1 MAEILYLNIAWP
13 IKIRDFDVYVR
24 CVMGIHNSSL
34 LVIAMCPAYSGH
46 QGSSLPPH
54 ADGTCVSASLN
65 SLHMLHQGL
74 GEATPPVLGLGSPEA
89 GGVITSTHNY
99 VCMIYL

>member
-1 MAEILYLNIAWP
+1 
-13 IKIRDFDVYVR
+13 
-24 CVMGIHNSSL
+24 
-34 LVIAMCPAYSGH
+34 MCPAYSGH

-99 VCMIYL
+99 VCMIYLYVAILTAVANIDIRVSIS